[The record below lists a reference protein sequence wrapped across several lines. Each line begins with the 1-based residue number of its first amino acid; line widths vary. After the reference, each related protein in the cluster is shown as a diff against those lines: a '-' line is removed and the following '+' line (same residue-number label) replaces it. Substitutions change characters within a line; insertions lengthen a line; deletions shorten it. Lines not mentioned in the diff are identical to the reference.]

1 MPEGYGF
8 KIDACPPRD
17 PQKKGI
23 VEAGVKYIKGGFLP
37 LREFRDL
44 ADANRQLHEWV
55 LGQAGNRIH
64 GTTREAP
71 LKCFAAVEK
80 SRLEPLPDVPPQ
92 LAT

>member
-1 MPEGYGF
+1 
-8 KIDACPPRD
+8 
-17 PQKKGI
+17 
-23 VEAGVKYIKGGFLP
+23 VESGVKYIKGSFLP

-71 LKCFAAVEK
+71 LKRFADVEK
-80 SRLEPLPDVPPQ
+80 SLRHLCPTCRPSWPPGSKSKST
-92 LAT
+92 AIPTCSST